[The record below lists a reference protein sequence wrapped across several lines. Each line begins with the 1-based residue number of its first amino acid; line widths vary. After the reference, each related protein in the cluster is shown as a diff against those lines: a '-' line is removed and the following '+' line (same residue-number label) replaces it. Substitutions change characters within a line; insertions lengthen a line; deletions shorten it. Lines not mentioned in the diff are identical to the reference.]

1 MFKKN
6 LVWQSNALKFVALWV
21 RTRIAQRHQNVL
33 VGLHV
38 RLTPTIATPNIL
50 SEIALEQVGLWQRK
64 GALRLHSQHERLR
77 ALGEE
82 ILAHGRD
89 TDAGSA
95 GGAAQPAE

>member
-1 MFKKN
+1 MFQKN
-6 LVWQSNALKFVALWV
+6 LVWPSNCLKFGLLWV
-21 RTRIAQRHQNVL
+21 RTRVAQRHQNVL

-50 SEIALEQVGLWQRK
+50 SEIALEQVGLWQRR

-82 ILAHGRD
+82 ILRNVRD
-89 TDAGSA
+89 TPTDGE
-95 GGAAQPAE
+95 GVPQPAE